1 MSDKE
6 CANNMSSWKIFL
18 TKSPEV
24 ARLIAST
31 SKEQYRKKDVF
42 GVSCGPVD
50 HDCRI
55 PEIYHDKGY
64 HFCAV
69 EYKNGED
76 WGNPA
81 YELVIA

>member
-1 MSDKE
+1 MP
-6 CANNMSSWKIFL
+6 SWKIYL

-24 ARLIAST
+24 AGLIASVF
-31 SKEQYRKKDVF
+31 RKNGVV
-42 GVSCGPVD
+42 GVSCGPVA

-76 WGNPA
+76 WNNPA

>member
-1 MSDKE
+1 
-6 CANNMSSWKIFL
+6 MSSWKIYL
-18 TKSPEV
+18 TKSPEI
-24 ARLIAST
+24 AHLIASA
-31 SKEQYRKKDVF
+31 SMGKLHKKEAL
-42 GVSCGPVD
+42 GVSSGPVA

-69 EYKNGED
+69 EYKNGEEWD
-76 WGNPA
+76 NPA

>member
-1 MSDKE
+1 
-6 CANNMSSWKIFL
+6 MSSWKIYL

-24 ARLIAST
+24 AGLIATASM
-31 SKEQYRKKDVF
+31 EQFRKN
-42 GVSCGPVD
+42 GIIEVSRGPVD
-50 HDCRI
+50 HDGRV

-76 WGNPA
+76 WNNPA